1 VTQSYGITYRHTLA
15 DLITLDGG
23 VAPQPSVFK
32 AGWVSIH
39 RSCFVS
45 DARCYCGSL

>member
-1 VTQSYGITYRHTLA
+1 MTQSYGITYRHTLA
-15 DLITLDGG
+15 DLITLDAG
-23 VAPQPSVFK
+23 VAAQPNVFK
-32 AGWVSIH
+32 AGWASIH